1 MKRFLTILMILFLLQ
16 SCIPKYE
23 DERYMSDTLIIN
35 EGDENAQVYD
45 YYVDSYGNEGVV
57 FYKAVE
63 DGEIKCIIVISA
75 DESYEYWGPMDQY
88 VYKINDITNYGV
100 FSNYLFSLM
109 MLQNMYAEGLDR
121 FPAQKW
127 CYNKNNGELHPKA
140 SSWRLPSYSEMT
152 SLPNINKLNEAL
164 ISIGGTP
171 LDVDSYYWTCTEDY
185 DGYVTI
191 NLQHEDFDKE
201 NRAILKSFKAN
212 SFSNKDSWIKKNKYK
227 VRAIKYV
234 YYHY

>member
-1 MKRFLTILMILFLLQ
+1 MKNVLFIILILFSFQ
-16 SCIPKYE
+16 SCIPKYD
-23 DERYMSDTLIIN
+23 DERYVSSDLLIN
-35 EGDENAQVYD
+35 EVDPNIQVYD
-45 YYVDSYGNEGVV
+45 YYVDPYGNEGVV
-57 FYKAVE
+57 FYR
-63 DGEIKCIIVISA
+63 GNQCIVVISV
-75 DESYEYWGPMDQY
+75 DESYDYWGPMDHY
-88 VYKINDITNYGV
+88 VYNVYNITNYSV
-100 FSNYLFSLM
+100 FSSYPFGLM
-109 MLQNMYAEGLDR
+109 MLQNMYAQGLDR

-140 SSWRLPSYSEMT
+140 SSWRLPSYTEMT